1 MAERGSFDAG
11 PRSKGDLQLV
21 EIFSRSG
28 ESTSRPRRGGGE
40 PGGEGENSDCVPSA
54 QRFTTW

>member
-28 ESTSRPRRGGGE
+28 ESRALRDGGG
-40 PGGEGENSDCVPSA
+40 GPSF
-54 QRFTTW
+54 RT